1 MFCLVSFLQ
10 ADIDFEL
17 PTDVR
22 TFEILNPEIAIPA
35 TDTTY
40 WCTIHRLP
48 EDAVRRKN
56 HIVQTEPIITP
67 ENRAI
72 IHHMEVFHC
81 LFDDEKDEKVGGR
94 EKIAHF

>member
-1 MFCLVSFLQ
+1 MD
-10 ADIDFEL
+10 AEL
-17 PTDVR
+17 PSDIHS
-22 TFEILNPEIAIPA
+22 FEIVNPEIKIPA

-48 EDAVRRKN
+48 EDAVKRKN

-81 LFDDEKDEKVGGR
+81 ELEDEDALKVR
-94 EKIAHF
+94 FVVF